1 MQSNSASVAN
11 QPFNFPNCSV
21 ENKPYKADPFTIRD
35 GRYIGHDG
43 FIIPKDFDEFHERF
57 PQYVRNWVSRRA
69 ERWTTR
75 EELEDWTQDLL
86 FHLQH
91 LPSNSKAS

>member
-1 MQSNSASVAN
+1 MESNTAAVAN
-11 QPFNFPNCSV
+11 QPINFPNFSV
-21 ENKPYKADPFTIRD
+21 ENRPYKVDSFTIRD
-35 GRYIGHDG
+35 GRYVGHDG
-43 FIIPKDFDEFHERF
+43 FIVPKDFDEFHERF